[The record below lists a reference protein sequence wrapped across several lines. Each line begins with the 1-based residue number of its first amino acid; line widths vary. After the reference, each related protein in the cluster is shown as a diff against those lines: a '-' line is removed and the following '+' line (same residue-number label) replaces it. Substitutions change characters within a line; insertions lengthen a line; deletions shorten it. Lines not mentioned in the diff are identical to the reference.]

1 MITRLPYN
9 ALKFVLLVM
18 SLTHISLFLYNA
30 IKLSIYL
37 RNIQVDFGEGI
48 LLGNAER
55 LTKFLTIYPD
65 IKLETIL
72 GVYPPLYQILS
83 AGMINITGLNLTSG
97 RIISTIASIIT
108 AILIYKSALTQ
119 DKILKIAFPA
129 LYLSSPIIMTWGPLM
144 RVDAL
149 ATMLTILGIYLF
161 MNAPPKLRIP
171 LAATALAASTLTKQ
185 NMLAGAAAILI
196 FLLSK
201 KSWKDALKFLA
212 YYSAI
217 FGGMTTLITIITN
230 GQYINHIYLYHLG
243 HEYQLSRL
251 SIYDWFLKTHLIVI
265 AAAILF
271 TIYYLKADKTTPSL
285 YYYPLALLSSLSIG
299 KIGAATN
306 YYVEPVASIILFL
319 AVASRKLPKKRDV
332 IMIAFTLLMISQFV
346 IYSQNIA
353 LVPNIE
359 ENLVFSNKLKLL
371 DYLENISGKVLCED
385 ATTAVIS
392 KKGPAVDWFML
403 AQIFRNHLWNEHEYI
418 EKLIRENFTYLILSF
433 DMNGTNVSSIE
444 NERFTHKLLKEFQ
457 ENFILKEKI
466 GNYHVYVYKEKMVH
480 G

>member
-1 MITRLPYN
+1 MTRLPYN
-9 ALKFVLLVM
+9 ALKFILLVM
-18 SLTHISLFLYNA
+18 SLTHISLFFYNA
-30 IKLSIYL
+30 TKLSIYL
-37 RNIQVDFGEGI
+37 RNIQIDFGEGI

-55 LTKFLTIYPD
+55 LTKFLTIYPN
-65 IKLETIL
+65 IKVETIL
-72 GVYPPLYQILS
+72 GVYPPLYQLLS
-83 AGMINITGLNLTSG
+83 AGMINITGLNLASG
-97 RIISTIASIIT
+97 RIISATASIIT
-108 AILIYKSALTQ
+108 AILIYKSASTQ
-119 DKILKIAFPA
+119 DKLLKIAFPA

-185 NMLAGAAAILI
+185 NMLAGVAAILI
-196 FLLSK
+196 FLLAK

-217 FGGMTTLITIITN
+217 FGSTTALLTVITN
-230 GQYINHIYLYHLG
+230 GQYINHIYLYHFG

-251 SIYDWFLKTHLIVI
+251 SIYDWFFKMHLIVI
-265 AAAILF
+265 TAAILF
-271 TIYYLKADKTTPSL
+271 TIYYLKVDKTTPSI

-319 AVASRKLPKKRDV
+319 AVSSRKLPKKRDV

-371 DYLENISGKVLCED
+371 DYLENINGKVLCED
-385 ATTAVIS
+385 ATAAVIS
-392 KKGPAVDWFML
+392 KKGPAVDWFIL
-403 AQIFRNHLWNEHEYI
+403 AQIFRNHLWNEHEYV
-418 EKLIRENFTYLILSF
+418 EKLIRENFTHLILSF
-433 DMNGTNVSSIE
+433 DITPTNVPSIE
-444 NERFTHKLLKEFQ
+444 DERFTHKLLNEFQ

-466 GNYHVYVYKEKMVH
+466 GNYRVYVYKEMKDH